1 MAVTKDPPATPEPDL
16 RVLLTQAQSELAT
29 QAHTIAVQALAIE
42 SAKAQLRASELH
54 AQNVARQVEAE
65 SRRLNAVLEAT
76 PVGIFVTDAHGRL
89 ISTNPAHRTFW
100 GGGQPRVGE
109 PMDFSKWTGWWVEDA
124 RRARPV
130 HPTEWPMARALKGEH
145 ITGETLEVLSFHEPP
160 LARTVLISAAP
171 IVDKTQQII
180 GGVTTVMD
188 ITDRIKAE
196 QSLRDSD
203 RRKDEFLAMLA
214 HELRNPLAPI
224 RAAADMLAMA
234 SDESDRL
241 RKDRIRQTSAVIARQ
256 VRHLTAMVD
265 DLLDVSRVTRGLVK
279 LDQVTLDLRRV
290 IVDAVEQVRPLAQA
304 KHHRLEVHMPPEPV
318 YVKGDAKRLVQVMT
332 NLLTNAVKYTPS
344 PGWIQISLRT
354 QDAQACITVKDN
366 GIGMSP
372 ELVKTAFELF
382 TQAQRASDRA
392 EGGLGIGLA
401 LVRRLVELHEG
412 QVEAHSDGVGRGSS
426 FIVTL
431 PKVTPVSADESSAAQ
446 VAAPPTSPRTAP
458 SKALN
463 VLVVDDNVDAA
474 QMLALLIETLGHHA
488 TIEHSASA
496 ALARAAAD
504 LPDVCLLD
512 IGLPEVDGYELA
524 RRLRAQAVG
533 RCPYLVAVTGYGQ
546 EQDRERTRLAGFD
559 HHLVKPADTDAL
571 ARLLNQLGAQKDPV

>member
-1 MAVTKDPPATPEPDL
+1 L
-16 RVLLTQAQSELAT
+16 
-29 QAHTIAVQALAIE
+29 QAHTIATQAVAIE
-42 SAKAQLRASELH
+42 SAQAQLRASELI

-76 PVGIFVTDAHGRL
+76 PVGIFVTDAYGRL
-89 ISTNPAHRTFW
+89 ISTNTANRVFW
-100 GGGQPRVGE
+100 GDGQAQAGKPL
-109 PMDFSKWTGWWVEDA
+109 DLSKWTGWWIEDA

-130 HPTEWPMARALKGEH
+130 RPTEWPMARALKGEH
-145 ITGETLEVLSFHEPP
+145 ITGEILEVLSFHQPP
-160 LARTVLISAAP
+160 LARTVLMSAAP
-171 IVDKTQQII
+171 IIDKTQQII

-196 QSLRDSD
+196 QSLRESD

-279 LDQVTLDLRRV
+279 LELVTLDARRV
-290 IVDAVEQVRPLAQA
+290 ILDAVEQVRPLAQA
-304 KHHRLEVHMPPEPV
+304 KHHRLEVHTPPEPV

-344 PGWIQISLRT
+344 PGWIQVSLQA
-354 QDAQACITVKDN
+354 QDAKACITVKDN
-366 GIGMSP
+366 GIGMSS
-372 ELVKTAFELF
+372 ELVNTAFELF

-412 QVEAHSDGVGRGSS
+412 QVEANSDGVGRGSS
-426 FIVTL
+426 FTVTL
-431 PKVTPVSADESSAAQ
+431 PRLTQVSADESGAAQ
-446 VAAPPTSPRTAP
+446 AVAPQTPTQTAPP
-458 SKALN
+458 KALK
-463 VLVVDDNVDAA
+463 VLVVDDNIDAA
-474 QMLALLIETLGHHA
+474 QMLGLLVETLGHHA

-504 LPDVCLLD
+504 PPDVCLLD

-524 RRLRAQAVG
+524 RRLRAQAAG

-546 EQDRERTRLAGFD
+546 AQDRERTQQAGFD
-559 HHLVKPADTDAL
+559 HHLVKPADTAAL
-571 ARLLNQLGAQKDPV
+571 ARLLDQLGVQGGTA

>member
-1 MAVTKDPPATPEPDL
+1 MLAKV
-16 RVLLTQAQSELAT
+16 QSELAD
-29 QAHTIAVQALAIE
+29 QAHTIATQALALE
-42 SAKAQLRASELH
+42 SAQAQLRASQLH

-89 ISTNPAHRTFW
+89 ISTNPANRVFW
-100 GGGQPRVGE
+100 GVGQSQVGN
-109 PMDFSKWTGWWVEDA
+109 PVDFSKWTGWWVEDA
-124 RRARPV
+124 RRARPIR
-130 HPTEWPMARALKGEH
+130 PTDWPMARALKGEH
-145 ITGETLEVLSFHEPP
+145 IAGEILEVLSFHEPP
-160 LARTVLISAAP
+160 VARTVLVSAAP

-180 GGVTTVMD
+180 GSVTTVMD

-196 QSLRDSD
+196 QSLRESD

-224 RAAADMLAMA
+224 RAAADILAMA

-241 RKDRIRQTSAVIARQ
+241 RKDRIRQTSAIIARQ

-279 LDQVTLDLRRV
+279 LELVTLDIRRV
-290 IVDAVEQVRPLAQA
+290 ILDAVEQVRPLAQA
-304 KHHRLEVHMPPEPV
+304 KHHRLEVHTPPEPV

-344 PGWIQISLRT
+344 PSWIQISLQA
-354 QDAQACITVKDN
+354 QDTQACITVKDN
-366 GIGMSP
+366 GIGMSS

-426 FIVTL
+426 FTVTL
-431 PKVTPVSADESSAAQ
+431 PRLTQVSADERGAALA
-446 VAAPPTSPRTAP
+446 VAPQTPTQTVPP
-458 SKALN
+458 KALK
-463 VLVVDDNVDAA
+463 VLVVDDNIDAA
-474 QMLALLIETLGHHA
+474 QMLGLLVETLGHHA
-488 TIEHSASA
+488 SIEHSASS
-496 ALARAAAD
+496 ALARAAVD
-504 LPDVCLLD
+504 PPDVCLLD
-512 IGLPEVDGYELA
+512 IGLPEMDGYELA
-524 RRLRAQAVG
+524 RRLRAQTVG
-533 RCPYLVAVTGYGQ
+533 RYPYLVAVTGYGQ
-546 EQDRERTRLAGFD
+546 EQDRERTQQAGFD
-559 HHLVKPADTDAL
+559 HHLVKPADTAAL
-571 ARLLNQLGAQKDPV
+571 ARLLDQLSTKVGPT

>member
-1 MAVTKDPPATPEPDL
+1 MASTQDPPTAPEPDL
-16 RVLLTQAQSELAT
+16 RVLLTKAQSELAT
-29 QAHTIAVQALAIE
+29 QAQTIALQALAIE
-42 SAKAQLRASELH
+42 SAQAQLRAGELH

-89 ISTNPAHRTFW
+89 ISTNPANRVFW
-100 GGGQPRVGE
+100 GVDQPQVGS
-109 PMDFSKWTGWWVEDA
+109 PVDFRKWRGWWVEDA
-124 RRARPV
+124 RRARSIR
-130 HPTEWPMARALKGEH
+130 PTEWPMARALKGEH
-145 ITGETLEVLSFHEPP
+145 IAGEILEVLSFHEPP
-160 LARTVLISAAP
+160 LARTVLMSAAP
-171 IVDKTQQII
+171 IIDKTQQII

-196 QSLRDSD
+196 QALRESD

-279 LDQVTLDLRRV
+279 LDLVTLDIGRV
-290 IVDAVEQVRPLAQA
+290 ILDAVEQVRPLAQG
-304 KHHRLEVHMPPEPV
+304 KHHRLKVHTPPEPV
-318 YVKGDAKRLVQVMT
+318 YVKGDAKRLVQVLT

-344 PGWIQISLRT
+344 PGWIQITLEA
-354 QDAQACITVKDN
+354 QDAQALITVKDN

-372 ELVKTAFELF
+372 ELVNTAFELF
-382 TQAQRASDRA
+382 TQAQRASDRSQ
-392 EGGLGIGLA
+392 GGLGIGLA

-412 QVEAHSDGVGRGSS
+412 RVEAHSDGLGRGSS
-426 FIVTL
+426 FIITL
-431 PKVTPVSADESSAAQ
+431 PRLTQVSADESEAAQ
-446 VAAPPTSPRTAP
+446 AAAPQALPQTTPP
-458 SKALN
+458 KALK

-474 QMLALLIETLGHHA
+474 QMLALLVETLGHHA

-496 ALARAAAD
+496 ALARAAAEP
-504 LPDVCLLD
+504 PDVCLLD

-546 EQDRERTRLAGFD
+546 PQDLERTQQAGFD

-571 ARLLNQLGAQKDPV
+571 ARLLNQLGAQKGPT

>member
-1 MAVTKDPPATPEPDL
+1 MALTQDPPAPPESDL
-16 RVLLTQAQSELAT
+16 RVLLTKAQSELGT

-42 SAKAQLRASELH
+42 SARAQLRASELH

-89 ISTNPAHRTFW
+89 ISTNPANQTFW
-100 GGGQPRVGE
+100 GVGQPQVGSPIE
-109 PMDFSKWTGWWVEDA
+109 LSKWTGWWVEDA
-124 RRARPV
+124 RRARSV
-130 HPTEWPMARALKGEH
+130 HAKEWPMARALKGEH
-145 ITGETLEVLSFHEPP
+145 IAGETLEVLSFHEPP
-160 LARTVLISAAP
+160 VARTVLMSAAP

-196 QSLRDSD
+196 QSLRESD

-241 RKDRIRQTSAVIARQ
+241 RKDRIRQTSAVIVRQ

-279 LDQVTLDLRRV
+279 LEQVTLDIGRV
-290 IVDAVEQVRPLAQA
+290 ILDAVEQVRPLAQA
-304 KHHRLEVHMPPEPV
+304 KHHRLKVHTPPEPV
-318 YVKGDAKRLVQVMT
+318 YVKGDAKRLVQVLT

-344 PGWIQISLRT
+344 PGWIQITLEA
-354 QDAQACITVKDN
+354 QNAQACITVKDN

-372 ELVKTAFELF
+372 ELVKTAFDLF

-392 EGGLGIGLA
+392 QGGLGIGLA

-426 FIVTL
+426 FVVTL
-431 PKVTPVSADESSAAQ
+431 PRITQVSADESVAVEA
-446 VAAPPTSPRTAP
+446 AAPQILPQAAP
-458 SKALN
+458 SKALK

-474 QMLALLIETLGHHA
+474 QMLALLVETLGHHA
-488 TIEHSASA
+488 VIEHSASA

-504 LPDVCLLD
+504 SPDVCLLD

-533 RCPYLVAVTGYGQ
+533 HSPYLVAVTGYGQ
-546 EQDRERTRLAGFD
+546 PQDLERTQQAGFD

-571 ARLLNQLGAQKDPV
+571 ARLLNQLGAQKGPA

>member
-1 MAVTKDPPATPEPDL
+1 MASTQDPPAAPEPDL

-76 PVGIFVTDAHGRL
+76 PVGIFVTDAHGRV

-100 GGGQPRVGE
+100 GVGQPRVGE

-130 HPTEWPMARALKGEH
+130 HPREWPIARALKGEH
-145 ITGETLEVLSFHEPP
+145 IAGETLEVLSFHEPP
-160 LARTVLISAAP
+160 VARTVLMSAAP
-171 IVDKTQQII
+171 IVDQTQQII

-196 QSLRDSD
+196 QSLRESD

-279 LDQVTLDLRRV
+279 LEQVTLDLRRV
-290 IVDAVEQVRPLAQA
+290 ILDAVEQVRPLAQA
-304 KHHRLEVHMPPEPV
+304 KHHRLEVHTPPEPV

-332 NLLTNAVKYTPS
+332 NLLTNAAKYTPS

-401 LVRRLVELHEG
+401 LVRRLVALHEG

-431 PKVTPVSADESSAAQ
+431 PQVTQVSADESGAAQ
-446 VAAPPTSPRTAP
+446 AAAPQPQTQSAP

-512 IGLPEVDGYELA
+512 IGLPDVDGYELA
-524 RRLRAQAVG
+524 RRLRAQTVG

>member
-1 MAVTKDPPATPEPDL
+1 MPEL
-16 RVLLTQAQSELAT
+16 RALLTKAQSELTT

-42 SAKAQLRASELH
+42 SAQAQLRASELH

-89 ISTNPAHRTFW
+89 ISTNTANRALW
-100 GGGQPRVGE
+100 GNGQAQAGHAL
-109 PMDFSKWTGWWVEDA
+109 DFSRWTGWWVEDA
-124 RRARPV
+124 RRARPL

-145 ITGETLEVLSFHEPP
+145 IAGETLEVLSFHEPP
-160 LARTVLISAAP
+160 VVRTVLMSAAP
-171 IVDKTQQII
+171 IMNNTQQII
-180 GGVTTVMD
+180 GSVTTVMD

-196 QSLRDSD
+196 QALRESD

-279 LDQVTLDLRRV
+279 LDQVTLDIRRV
-290 IVDAVEQVRPLAQA
+290 ILDAVEQVRPLAQA
-304 KHHRLEVHMPPEPV
+304 KHHRLEVHTPPEPV

-344 PGWIQISLRT
+344 PGWIQISLQA

-431 PKVTPVSADESSAAQ
+431 PRITQVDADESGAAQ
-446 VAAPPTSPRTAP
+446 TPKPQPQTQTAPP
-458 SKALN
+458 KALK
-463 VLVVDDNVDAA
+463 VLVVDDNIDAA
-474 QMLALLIETLGHHA
+474 QMLGLLVETLGHHA

-504 LPDVCLLD
+504 PPDVCLLD
-512 IGLPEVDGYELA
+512 IGLPDVDGYELA
-524 RRLRAQAVG
+524 RRLRAQTVG

-546 EQDRERTRLAGFD
+546 AQDRERTQQAGFD